1 MTIEGVRAE
10 VIHARAKHL
19 TVVHG
24 VGVAEVIHA
33 RAKHLTIVHGV
44 DDVVGVAAG
53 VDER

>member
-19 TVVHG
+19 TD
-24 VGVAEVIHA
+24 
-33 RAKHLTIVHGV
+33 VHGV